1 MSSKGLFPAWL
12 RRLSLWRSEVD
23 IAFALSN
30 GREISGPRQ
39 FHAPDTGLWRIHEYD
54 PAGRQLRSFYL
65 RSRRRHH
72 GNRLHA
78 FGEYRE
84 LQRLYARIDWRG
96 ELLESGSERSACPKK
111 CLIVESKLGAG
122 DGRVGDLFSIQK
134 QYLAATRFRDGNIT
148 RIGAKAWDTGKID
161 DLSRAFESATNQ

>member
-23 IAFALSN
+23 IAFALRN
-30 GREISGPRQ
+30 DRKISGSRKLHPPKTNFR
-39 FHAPDTGLWRIHEYD
+39 RIHEYD

-65 RSRRRHH
+65 RSRGGHYV
-72 GNRLHA
+72 NCLHA

-84 LQRLYARIDWRG
+84 FQRLHARIDWRG

-122 DGRVGDLFSIQK
+122 DGRVGDL
-134 QYLAATRFRDGNIT
+134 
-148 RIGAKAWDTGKID
+148 
-161 DLSRAFESATNQ
+161 